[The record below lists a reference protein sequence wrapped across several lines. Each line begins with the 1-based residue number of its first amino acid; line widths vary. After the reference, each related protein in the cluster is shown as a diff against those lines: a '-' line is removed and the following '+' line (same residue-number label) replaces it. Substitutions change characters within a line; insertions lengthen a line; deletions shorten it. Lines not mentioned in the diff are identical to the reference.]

1 MREIEGHLYIV
12 LAFQSLAVMIVQD
25 VSSVASDYVF
35 AKRGKEQFEVGKI
48 MFGLCLSQ
56 VGGHGGVSFIMR
68 FWP

>member
-35 AKRGKEQFEVGKI
+35 AKRGKEQFEEGKI
-48 MFGLCLSQ
+48 MS
-56 VGGHGGVSFIMR
+56 
-68 FWP
+68 